1 MNSLLNSTGQ
11 ILGCTVF
18 AMLLVRGVV
27 ALAYD
32 FTKWTLRRN
41 QVESDQ

>member
-1 MNSLLNSTGQ
+1 MNHLLNSTGQ
-11 ILGCTVF
+11 IVGCTVF

-32 FTKWTLRRN
+32 FTRWTLQRN
-41 QVESDQ
+41 EIESDQ